1 MDQPPVYGD
10 RLGDRK
16 PGPAALSHQR
26 RQLRRSA
33 IFTLVAA
40 FTSGNGPCSR
50 RHNVQ
55 RLIAAHGPGHE
66 AARSLGATLAN
77 CEKARSFNISYQ
89 CKAVCEGGS
98 RAAVASGSRGIRALT
113 SGAYARQ
120 KTVNDNF

>member
-40 FTSGNGPCSR
+40 STSGNGPCSR

-77 CEKARSFNISYQ
+77 CEKARSFSISDQ
-89 CKAVCEGGS
+89 SKAVCEGGLTGRGS
-98 RAAVASGSRGIRALT
+98 QRFAWYSGLDVRRLRAT
-113 SGAYARQ
+113 KNRQ
-120 KTVNDNF
+120 